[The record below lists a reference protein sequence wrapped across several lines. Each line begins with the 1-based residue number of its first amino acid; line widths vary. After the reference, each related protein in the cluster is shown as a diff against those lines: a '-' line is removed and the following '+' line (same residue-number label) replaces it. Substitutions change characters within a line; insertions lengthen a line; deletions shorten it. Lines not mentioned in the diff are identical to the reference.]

1 VRRALLL
8 FTAPAAR
15 IAFFLSLVLWLAAAP
30 AVAAPDLKPETYT
43 LDNGL
48 EIVVIPDHR
57 AAVATHMV
65 WYRVGAADEPNGKSG
80 IAHFLEHLMFRG
92 TEKVAA
98 SEFSKIVARN
108 GGEDNA
114 FTTQDYTAYFQRV
127 AVDRLPLVME
137 LEADRM
143 RNLRLTPKVVATE
156 RKVILEERRSRIDN
170 DPASLLYEKLQA
182 VLYLSHPYGIP
193 TIGWQKEMEGL
204 TREDALSFYKTYYA
218 PNNAILVV
226 AGDVTGAQVLAL
238 AKRYYGPLAP
248 TEPMPARV
256 RPNIPPQNEAR
267 RVVFSDAR
275 VELPALSR
283 YYLAPSYATAAPG
296 EAEAIDLMVEIL
308 GGGATSRLYR
318 TLVVDKALA
327 ASAGAWYS
335 GSALN
340 DTAIGLFARP
350 REGVSLDTL
359 EAALDAVIAD
369 LINNGV
375 TGEEL
380 KRAKTGMVADATYA
394 RDSQQTMARIFGESL
409 STGETVADVV
419 AWPRRIEAAK
429 KKAVEETARR
439 YLVPERSVTGLLVP
453 ATAPPGQ
460 SKAGSAVP
468 PVPPPGPP
476 TEPLH

>member
-1 VRRALLL
+1 VRRVLSP
-8 FTAPAAR
+8 FTASAQR
-15 IAFFLSLVLWLAAAP
+15 IAQLLSLVLCLAAGP
-30 AVAAPDLKPETYT
+30 ALAAPDLKPETYT
-43 LDNGL
+43 LENGL
-48 EIVVIPDHR
+48 QIVVVHDHR

-65 WYRVGAADEPNGKSG
+65 WYRVGAADEPLGKSG

-92 TEKVAA
+92 TEKVPPG
-98 SEFSKIVARN
+98 EFSKIVARN

-143 RNLRLTPKVVATE
+143 RNLRLTPEIVGTE

-170 DPASLLYEKLQA
+170 DPASLLYEQLQA
-182 VLYLSHPYGIP
+182 TLYMSHPYGIP
-193 TIGWQKEMEGL
+193 TIGWEKEMEGL

-238 AKRYYGPLAP
+238 AKRYYGPLKP
-248 TEPMPARV
+248 TEPMPTRV
-256 RPNIPPQNEAR
+256 RPDIPPQRAAR
-267 RVVFSDAR
+267 RVVFTDDR

-335 GSALN
+335 GAALN
-340 DTAIGLFARP
+340 DTTIGVFARP
-350 REGVSLDTL
+350 REGVSLETL
-359 EAALDAVIAD
+359 ETALDEVIAD
-369 LINNGV
+369 FIKKGV

-394 RDSQQTMARIFGESL
+394 RDSQQAMARMFGESL
-409 STGETVADVV
+409 STGETVEDVV
-419 AWPRRIEAAK
+419 AWPDRIEAAK

-439 YLVPERSVTGLLVP
+439 YLAAERSVTGLLIP
-453 ATAPPGQ
+453 SGPPGKT
-460 SKAGSAVP
+460 KAHAG
-468 PVPPPGPP
+468 PPPGPP
-476 TEPLH
+476 AEPLH